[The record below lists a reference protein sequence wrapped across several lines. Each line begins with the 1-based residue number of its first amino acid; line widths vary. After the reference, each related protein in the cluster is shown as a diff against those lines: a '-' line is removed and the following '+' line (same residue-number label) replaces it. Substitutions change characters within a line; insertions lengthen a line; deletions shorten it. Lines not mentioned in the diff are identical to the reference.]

1 MRGYLLIESRD
12 PFESTGAARTCELAI
27 QLRAAG
33 HDVAL
38 FLVQNGVLSVRSGA
52 RRTELD
58 KVLGTK
64 IEVLADDFSLRERG
78 IPADKLLGGVRAAP
92 IDSIIERMA
101 SGWNALWH

>member
-1 MRGYLLIESRD
+1 MPGYLLIESRD

-38 FLVQNGVLSVRSGA
+38 FLVQNGVLAVRSGV
-52 RRTELD
+52 RRPELD
-58 KVLGTK
+58 QVIRTQ

-78 IPADKLLGGVRAAP
+78 ISSASLIGGVRAAP
-92 IDSIIERMA
+92 IGSVVERLA
-101 SGWNALWH
+101 AGWNALWH

>member
-38 FLVQNGVLSVRSGA
+38 FLVQNGVLAVRSVAGS
-52 RRTELD
+52 TELD

-78 IPADKLLGGVRAAP
+78 IAPASLSGGVKAAP
-92 IDSIIERMA
+92 IDSVVERMA
-101 SGWNALWH
+101 AGWNAIWH